1 VTISFGLRNVADVDR
16 ALAELRRVTKP
27 GGRVVVCEFSRPSNP
42 VVRFGFRQHLRYG
55 LPLIAKVSSNPDA
68 YTYLAESIQEWPD
81 QATLAG
87 RLQAA
92 GWESVRW
99 RDLSLGV
106 VALHHARVP
115 R

>member
-1 VTISFGLRNVADVDR
+1 
-16 ALAELRRVTKP
+16 
-27 GGRVVVCEFSRPSNP
+27 VCEFSRPPNP

-87 RLQAA
+87 RLLAA

-106 VALHHARVP
+106 VAVHHARVP
-115 R
+115 GPDKPG